1 MDATVVDSFLPKAAP
16 TLPFNLLAPQTE
28 ASRAA
33 GNQPS
38 FDRYLQAAHNTGD
51 TARAARPADRKAE
64 PQEHAAR
71 PAAQAKAK
79 PAAESND
86 QVRVKKDTR
95 TKDDRKTDDSGS
107 DQARPAQDDPSENAA
122 AAPAAISLVATV
134 AAQTGLELGDAS
146 VEPVSD
152 AVQVVEMEASDAV
165 QVVEMEASA
174 AVQVVEMEASTDE
187 PAVDGTEAGAQDAET
202 GFTTELAQAETPEV
216 QAREAVRPATQQI
229 EQTSEAADDSAVQ
242 LADTVTDPGDDLAEL
257 EDNTVEVSV
266 KREPA
271 EPVIPAPPAPQPS
284 DSTGLAS
291 IALRPGEQ
299 VQAAARPASGA
310 STIAQPAAARPQ
322 AADAPVFDQVVRG
335 ASLMVAQ
342 GRSEIRVQLRPPEL
356 GTVRLHLVS
365 DRNNVV
371 DARIVTERDDVR
383 QLVERNLTELRDALA
398 GSGIDVG
405 NFDVSTQ
412 HSGQTWDDSAGQ
424 SASRRAWDATESEGD
439 QPVSQP
445 SDSVRGVNRSQSA
458 GTIDYII

>member
-1 MDATVVDSFLPKAAP
+1 VDSFLPKAAP
-16 TLPFNLLAPQTE
+16 TLPFNLLAPQAE

-38 FDRYLQAAHNTGD
+38 FDRCLQAARNTGD

-71 PAAQAKAK
+71 PAVQAKAK

-86 QVRVKKDTR
+86 QVRGKKDTR

-107 DQARPAQDDPSENAA
+107 DQARPVQDDPSEAGA
-122 AAPAAISLVATV
+122 AAPVAITLVASV
-134 AAQTGLELGDAS
+134 AAQPVLELGDAS

-152 AVQVVEMEASDAV
+152 AVQVVET
-165 QVVEMEASA
+165 EASA
-174 AVQVVEMEASTDE
+174 AVQVVEMEASADE
-187 PAVDGTEAGAQDAET
+187 PAVNGTEAGTQDAET

-229 EQTSEAADDSAVQ
+229 EQTSKAADDSAVQ
-242 LADTVTDPGDDLAEL
+242 PADTVVTNPGDDLAEL

-284 DSTGLAS
+284 DSTGPAS

-299 VQAAARPASGA
+299 VQAAARPASGP
-310 STIAQPAAARPQ
+310 STIVQPAAARPQ

-424 SASRRAWDATESEGD
+424 PASRRAWDATESEGD

-445 SDSVRGVNRSQSA
+445 SDSVRGVNRSQAA